1 MSYIKQLQNNHPS
14 QNNSIALIDCNNFY
28 ASCERIFNP
37 RLIGKPIVVL
47 SNNDGCIITRSA
59 EAKELGIKMGEPY
72 FKAKKIID
80 KNNVRVFS
88 SNYSLYGD
96 ISQRV
101 METLARFASDV
112 EIYSIDEAFL
122 GLNGF
127 ENYELSKYC
136 KYIRRTIK
144 QWVGIPVS
152 IGVSTTKTLSKIANN
167 LAKKN
172 KEYDGVCILKS
183 WFDINEALKLTPI
196 EDVWGIG
203 RRLSIFLKKYKI
215 NTAYDFTQLD
225 KGWIRKNMGVVG
237 EKTFLELCG
246 VSCIELELIP
256 SDKKSCCVS
265 RSFSKPVEKIDDL
278 EESVSSYGTRV
289 AEKIREEGLVA
300 ESMSIFVLTNY
311 FNRKEKQYSNS
322 IKLQLPYPTNN
333 SIKIVKRALEGIKK
347 IYRQGYRYKKAG
359 VILYGLTK
367 AKQTRGLLDYDR
379 ESSDSI
385 MNTLDR
391 INERYGSS
399 TIRLASEGVDKSWSM
414 RRESVSPC
422 YTTRFDDLVEA
433 KLSL

>member
-136 KYIRRTIK
+136 QYIRRTIK

-183 WFDINEALKLTPI
+183 WFDINEALKLTSI

-203 RRLSIFLKKYKI
+203 RRLSVFLKKYKI

-278 EESVSSYGTRV
+278 EESISSYGTRV

>member
-203 RRLSIFLKKYKI
+203 RRLSVFLKKYKI

>member
-203 RRLSIFLKKYKI
+203 RRLSVFLKKYKI

-289 AEKIREEGLVA
+289 AKKIREEGLVA

-322 IKLQLPYPTNN
+322 VKLQLPYPTNN
-333 SIKIVKRALEGIKK
+333 SIKIVKRALEGIRK
-347 IYRQGYRYKKAG
+347 IYREGYRYKKAG

-379 ESSDSI
+379 ENSDSI

>member
-1 MSYIKQLQNNHPS
+1 MSYIKQLQNNHS
-14 QNNSIALIDCNNFY
+14 SLDNSIALIDCNNFY

-37 RLIGKPIVVL
+37 KLMGRPIVVL
-47 SNNDGCIITRSA
+47 SNNDGCIITRST
-59 EAKELGIKMGEPY
+59 EAKKLGIKMGEPY

-80 KNNVRVFS
+80 KNNVKVFS

-101 METLARFASDV
+101 METLARFSSDI

-127 ENYELSKYC
+127 ENYELSTYC
-136 KYIRRTIK
+136 SYIRRIIK

-152 IGVSTTKTLSKIANN
+152 IGVSSTKTLSKIANN

-183 WFDINEALKLTPI
+183 WFDISEALKLTSI
-196 EDVWGIG
+196 EDIWGIG
-203 RRLSIFLKKYKI
+203 RRLSVFLQKHNI
-215 NTAYDFTQLD
+215 NTAYDFIQLD
-225 KGWIRKNMGVVG
+225 KGWVRKNMGVVG

-246 VSCIELELIP
+246 VSCIELDLIP

-265 RSFSKPVEKIDDL
+265 RSFSKPIEKINDL

-289 AEKIREEGLVA
+289 TEKIREEGLIA
-300 ESMSIFVLTNY
+300 ETMSVFVMTNY

-333 SIKIVKRALEGIKK
+333 SIKIVKRALEGVRK
-347 IYRQGYRYKKAG
+347 IYRKGYRYKKAG
-359 VILYGLTK
+359 VILYGLTR
-367 AKQTRGLLDYDR
+367 ANQTRGLLDYDR
-379 ESSDSI
+379 ENSDSI
-385 MNTLDR
+385 MNTMDR
-391 INERYGSS
+391 INERYGNSA
-399 TIRLASEGVDKSWSM
+399 IRLASEGIKKSWRM
-414 RRESVSPC
+414 RRENVSPC
-422 YTTRFDDLVEA
+422 YTTRFDDLVEV
-433 KLSL
+433 KS

>member
-14 QNNSIALIDCNNFY
+14 KNNSIALIDCNNFY

-80 KNNVRVFS
+80 RNNVRVFS

-127 ENYELSKYC
+127 ENYELKTYC
-136 KYIRRTIK
+136 EHIRRTIK

-152 IGVSTTKTLSKIANN
+152 IGVSSTKTLSKIANN

-172 KEYDGVCILKS
+172 KEYGGVCILKS

-203 RRLSIFLKKYKI
+203 RRLSVFLKKYKI

-246 VSCIELELIP
+246 VSCIQMELIP

-265 RSFSKPVEKIDDL
+265 RSFSKPIERIEDL

-289 AEKIREEGLVA
+289 TEKIREEGLVTD
-300 ESMSIFVLTNY
+300 SISVFVLTNY
-311 FNRKEKQYSNS
+311 FNKKEKQYSNS

-333 SIKIVKRALEGIKK
+333 SIKIVKRALEGIRK
-347 IYRQGYRYKKAG
+347 IYRKGYRYKKAG
-359 VILYGLTK
+359 VILYGLSK

-379 ESSDSI
+379 ESSESI
-385 MNTLDR
+385 MNTMDR
-391 INERYGSS
+391 INERYGNS
-399 TIRLASEGVDKSWSM
+399 TIRLASEGIEKSWRM

-422 YTTRFDDLVEA
+422 YTTRFDDLVEV

>member
-1 MSYIKQLQNNHPS
+1 M
-14 QNNSIALIDCNNFY
+14 IDCNNFY

-136 KYIRRTIK
+136 QYIRRTIK

-183 WFDINEALKLTPI
+183 WFDINEALKLTSI

-203 RRLSIFLKKYKI
+203 RRLSVFLKKYKI

-367 AKQTRGLLDYDR
+367 AKQTRGLLDCDR
-379 ESSDSI
+379 QSSDSI

>member
-136 KYIRRTIK
+136 QYIRRTIK
-144 QWVGIPVS
+144 KWVGIPVS

-203 RRLSIFLKKYKI
+203 RRLSVFLKKYKI

-278 EESVSSYGTRV
+278 EESVSSYGTRG
-289 AEKIREEGLVA
+289 RENKRGGIGRRVYEYLC
-300 ESMSIFVLTNY
+300 IN
-311 FNRKEKQYSNS
+311 
-322 IKLQLPYPTNN
+322 KL
-333 SIKIVKRALEGIKK
+333 
-347 IYRQGYRYKKAG
+347 
-359 VILYGLTK
+359 
-367 AKQTRGLLDYDR
+367 
-379 ESSDSI
+379 
-385 MNTLDR
+385 
-391 INERYGSS
+391 
-399 TIRLASEGVDKSWSM
+399 
-414 RRESVSPC
+414 
-422 YTTRFDDLVEA
+422 F
-433 KLSL
+433 

>member
-80 KNNVRVFS
+80 KNNVKVFS

-136 KYIRRTIK
+136 QYIRRTIK

-172 KEYDGVCILKS
+172 KKYDGVCILKS
-183 WFDINEALKLTPI
+183 WFDINEALKLTSI

-203 RRLSIFLKKYKI
+203 RRLSVFLKKYKI

-246 VSCIELELIP
+246 VSCIKLELIP

>member
-80 KNNVRVFS
+80 KNNVKVFS

-136 KYIRRTIK
+136 QYIRRTIK

-183 WFDINEALKLTPI
+183 WFDINEALKLTSI

-203 RRLSIFLKKYKI
+203 RRLSVFLKKYKI

-278 EESVSSYGTRV
+278 EESISSYGTRV

-433 KLSL
+433 KLRL

>member
-203 RRLSIFLKKYKI
+203 RRLSVFLKKYKI

-265 RSFSKPVEKIDDL
+265 RSFSKPIEKIDDL

-333 SIKIVKRALEGIKK
+333 SIKIIKRALEGIRK
-347 IYRQGYRYKKAG
+347 IYREGYRYKKAG

-391 INERYGSS
+391 INERYGNS
-399 TIRLASEGVDKSWSM
+399 TIRLASEGVEKSWRM
-414 RRESVSPC
+414 RRENVSPC

>member
-80 KNNVRVFS
+80 KNNVKVFS

-136 KYIRRTIK
+136 QYIRRTIK

-183 WFDINEALKLTPI
+183 WFDINEALKLTSI

-203 RRLSIFLKKYKI
+203 RRLSVFLKKYKI

-347 IYRQGYRYKKAG
+347 IYREGYRYKKAG